1 MLSGISVICF
11 ATSYT
16 VALVLEVTRLFFR
29 SGVRGVAMFVFAGL
43 GLFTHTV
50 FLYHHAVHAAGYPLS
65 NKQDW
70 YFLAAWVLV
79 TIYLY
84 LSHYHPKTPFG
95 VFLLP
100 IVLALIGAGQYWA
113 DPTPFAQRPALAV
126 WNVLHGTSL
135 LLATVAVAVG
145 FVSGVMYL
153 EQAHRLK
160 RKLPP
165 RGGLRLPSLEWL
177 TKVNGRA
184 IVLAILLLAL
194 GIVSGAILN
203 SIHREDQA
211 RRISFADPLVFG
223 TVTMFV
229 WLVISTGASFFYRPT
244 REGRKVA
251 YLTVLSFIFL
261 VVVLG
266 LGLLLG
272 TRHGQ
277 ALPEDHGARRPIPRT
292 SSYPAGNLA
301 RMGATAGLSGSAGH
315 DLPQEHCWTSQQWH
329 PTCGQQNCRPV
340 ARTRQTVSPCPSVL
354 SGGMA

>member
-16 VALVLEVTRLFFR
+16 VALLLEVTRLFFR
-29 SGVRGVAMFVFAGL
+29 SGIRGAAMFVFAGL
-43 GLFTHTV
+43 GLFTHSV
-50 FLYHHAVHAAGYPLS
+50 FLYHQAVHAAGYPLS

-70 YFLAAWVLV
+70 YFLAAWVLATV
-79 TIYLY
+79 YLY

-100 IVLALIGAGQYWA
+100 IVLALIGAGKFWA

-165 RGGLRLPSLEWL
+165 RSGMRLPSLEWL
-177 TKVNGRA
+177 TRVNGRA
-184 IVLAILLLAL
+184 IVLAIILLAL
-194 GIVSGAILN
+194 GIVSGIILN
-203 SIHREDQA
+203 SINYDDHD
-211 RRISFADPLVFG
+211 RRILLTDPLVFG
-223 TVTMFV
+223 TLTLFV
-229 WLVISTGASFFYRPT
+229 WLVISAGTSFLYRPT

-251 YLTVLSFIFL
+251 YLTVLSFVFL

-266 LGLLLG
+266 LGLFFG

-277 ALPEDHGARRPIPRT
+277 ALPEDHETFG
-292 SSYPAGNLA
+292 PAAPG
-301 RMGATAGLSGSAGH
+301 AGH
-315 DLPQEHCWTSQQWH
+315 GAADRSVTAAVV
-329 PTCGQQNCRPV
+329 R
-340 ARTRQTVSPCPSVL
+340 RTLELDMSSGT
-354 SGGMA
+354 GGMA